1 MVTMVRVVIIGG
13 GVAGS
18 AAAVAMR
25 RIGADV
31 TVYEAYRDP
40 AGPYG
45 SFVSLA
51 GNGLRALDSLGVLA
65 AVQAAGFPVERQLMW
80 SGSGRALGD
89 VPRGRRAGD
98 PLQSVTLMR
107 SDLVAALRTEAARA
121 GARIV
126 PGERVAADDNRCADA
141 DLVVAAD
148 GIGSSAR
155 RLVDPD
161 AVEPAYAGLYT
172 VSGIARPRSASP
184 TGSFNMIFGRRGSFI
199 HLTAPDGAVWWSAQI
214 AAAVAPDLDTVTPAT
229 VAACFSAEP
238 AAAGIIAATSRI
250 DSATVNEVL
259 APVRRQHNGRVVLI
273 GDAAHPVGAGQGA
286 SMALEDAVVLA
297 RVLDGCDQELGSA
310 NVAAA
315 LASFTAQRADRL
327 GRMARSAS
335 RNREAKTAGP
345 VAARIRDL
353 VMPVM
358 FNRMYERATGWLYD
372 FDPGSLPTPGGV
384 VDNRTIAAETP

>member
-1 MVTMVRVVIIGG
+1 MVRVVIIGG

-31 TVYEAYRDP
+31 TVYEAHPDP

-51 GNGLRALDSLGVLA
+51 GNGLRALDALGALA
-65 AVQAAGFPVERQLMW
+65 AVQAAGFPVDRQLMW
-80 SGSGRALGD
+80 SGSGRPLGD

-98 PLQSVTLMR
+98 PLRSVTLMR
-107 SDLVAALRTEAARA
+107 SDLVAALRAEATRS

-126 PGERVAADDNRCADA
+126 TGERVPADDSRCADA
-141 DLVVAAD
+141 DLVIAAD
-148 GIGSSAR
+148 GIRSSAR
-155 RLVDPD
+155 RIVDPN
-161 AVEPAYAGLYT
+161 AAEPTFAGLYT
-172 VSGIARPRSASP
+172 VSGVADPIAASP

-199 HLTAPDGAVWWSAQI
+199 HLTAPDGVVWWSAQI
-214 AAAVAPDLDTVTPAT
+214 AADVPPDLATVTPAG
-229 VAACFSAEP
+229 VAACFSTEP
-238 AAAGIIAATSRI
+238 TAAGIATATSRI
-250 DSATVNEVL
+250 DSATINEVL
-259 APVRRQHNGRVVLI
+259 APVRRQHDDRIVLI

-297 RVLDGCDQELGSA
+297 RELAPVGHEPGG
-310 NVAAA
+310 VDIAAA
-315 LASFTAQRADRL
+315 LVSFTALRADRL
-327 GRMARSAS
+327 GKMARSAS
-335 RNREAKTAGP
+335 RNRDAKTAGP

-372 FDPGSLPTPGGV
+372 FDPGSLPSPARV
-384 VDNRTIAAETP
+384 VDDRSIAAAETP

>member
-1 MVTMVRVVIIGG
+1 MGRVVIIGG

-51 GNGLRALDSLGVLA
+51 GNGLRALDSLGALA
-65 AVQAAGFPVERQLMW
+65 AVQAAGFPVDRQLMW
-80 SGSGRALGD
+80 SGSGRLLGD

-98 PLQSVTLMR
+98 PRRSVTLMR
-107 SDLVAALRTEAARA
+107 SDLVAALRAEATRS
-121 GARIV
+121 GALIV
-126 PGERVAADDNRCADA
+126 TGERVLADDSRCAEA
-141 DLVVAAD
+141 DLVIAAD
-148 GIGSSAR
+148 GIRSSAR
-155 RLVDPD
+155 RLVDPE
-161 AVEPAYAGLYT
+161 AAEPAFGGVYT
-172 VSGIARPRSASP
+172 VSGVAAPIAGSP

-214 AAAVAPDLDTVTPAT
+214 AAEVPPDLAAVTPAT
-229 VAACFSAEP
+229 VAACFSTEP
-238 AAAGIIAATSRI
+238 TAAGIVAATSRI

-259 APVRRQHNGRVVLI
+259 APVHRQHDGRVVLI

-297 RVLDGCDQELGSA
+297 RELARSQSGRRRRRGSPGVVHRAARRPARRDDQVGEPEPGRQDRRSGGREDPGPGDA
-310 NVAAA
+310 GDV
-315 LASFTAQRADRL
+315 QPDVRAGDRL
-327 GRMARSAS
+327 AVRLRPGLPAV
-335 RNREAKTAGP
+335 TGP
-345 VAARIRDL
+345 RR
-353 VMPVM
+353 
-358 FNRMYERATGWLYD
+358 R
-372 FDPGSLPTPGGV
+372 
-384 VDNRTIAAETP
+384 